1 LRPGF
6 RKWRRPAAGFP
17 GAGDHAIQLPFS
29 PPAVV
34 LPTINYSPF
43 VALHQGF
50 RPQIPNYLE
59 MELRYMGTRGMRL
72 KNIQAG
78 P

>member
-1 LRPGF
+1 MAWFDCRIPIS
-6 RKWRRPAAGFP
+6 
-17 GAGDHAIQLPFS
+17 DNHVAIQVPFS
-29 PPAVV
+29 PSAVV
-34 LPTINYSPF
+34 LPPTNYCPF

-50 RPQIPNYLE
+50 KATIPNYLK
-59 MELRYMGTRGMRL
+59 MELRYMDSRGMRL

>member
-1 LRPGF
+1 MASYGYRIPV
-6 RKWRRPAAGFP
+6 ADNHA
-17 GAGDHAIQLPFS
+17 AIQVPFS
-29 PPAVV
+29 PPPVV
-34 LPTINYSPF
+34 LPPTNYRPF

-50 RPQIPNYLE
+50 KATILNYLE

-72 KNIQAG
+72 KNILVG

>member
-1 LRPGF
+1 M
-6 RKWRRPAAGFP
+6 A
-17 GAGDHAIQLPFS
+17 
-29 PPAVV
+29 
-34 LPTINYSPF
+34 T
-43 VALHQGF
+43 
-50 RPQIPNYLE
+50 IPNYLE